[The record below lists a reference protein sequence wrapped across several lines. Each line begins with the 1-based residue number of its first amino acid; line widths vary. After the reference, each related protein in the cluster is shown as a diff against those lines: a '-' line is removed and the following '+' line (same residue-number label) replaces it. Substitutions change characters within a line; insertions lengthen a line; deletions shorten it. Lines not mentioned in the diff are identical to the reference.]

1 MLDVVNISVTI
12 ISIITT
18 LYSFK
23 FAKEAKQ
30 YKGEALRLRDRFEL
44 EHLIVQFHKDSNLFL
59 EKTRAT
65 QWHRGVD
72 PNLIISPF
80 KAVLSSFGEVYHLIS
95 NEEELRDKVHKL
107 NEIVQTYDTADADKR
122 KQANALIIEITEI
135 LYKQKSYIKRLEVTN
150 YSILSK

>member
-1 MLDVVNISVTI
+1 MLDIVNVSVTI

-23 FAKEAKQ
+23 FAKEAQQ
-30 YKGEALRLRDRFEL
+30 YKEEILRLIDIFEL
-44 EHLIVQFHKDSNLFL
+44 EHLIVQFQKDSNLFL
-59 EKTRAT
+59 EKTRAA

-80 KAVLSSFGEVYHLIS
+80 KAVLSSFGKVYHLIS
-95 NEEELRDKVHKL
+95 NEEKLRDKVHTL

-122 KQANALIIEITEI
+122 KQANALIIKITEI
-135 LYKQKSYIKRLEVTN
+135 LYKEARSNRGKL
-150 YSILSK
+150 